1 MLRLVQRH
9 ASFKRAI
16 IGIPRSHVSG
26 LTLVE
31 VQIQKFHTSTI
42 SNKGIGQQE
51 RVTFEHDDD
60 IFSDPEKAVGTE
72 ATTLQYAY
80 RRHGET
86 FGQLV
91 QEVHHGRDPLHNERV
106 ISPEEALLSVD
117 PRYRDTET
125 GELLRGATSAESRL
139 HEDTLKGRVNRRR
152 IVIPEDIS
160 KAINNN
166 MLLLHDPKKL
176 RQKAAEYYVKMKET
190 DLQVEVNS
198 FEDIDADTQIAST
211 FIQDYA
217 SSYQVLSELR
227 NRIGTEKF
235 NPDKV
240 MTYGYGPATGMLA
253 LNEIMGDDFNPSVK
267 DVVINGSFLMERR
280 AKILLS
286 RQANEYHARGEAQ
299 KDPREDESANLTS
312 QKDVGANES
321 QQTEV
326 TRDLS
331 NEEIEEYEEELD
343 DTRAQEYVGKV
354 KTKALK
360 IKSIIMNG
368 LRPESN
374 KYDLIIA
381 SHQLLADKKFFP
393 HQVDQRINRLIKRL
407 TSGGHLIIVER
418 GNPLGSE
425 IVARVRQVV
434 LRPENNENNLEK
446 IPRLYRTENFLARD
460 ASEME
465 NFEDTDEI
473 EPELFEAYDVIEEE
487 KLEQEEYHLKIVAP
501 CQHHGKC
508 PLQFSNPEVFKYG
521 QVGKRLK
528 FCNFSIDVQRPKFIM
543 ELKRGA
549 KLATKWTTGTS
560 AVPIKGLAQPGRGR
574 ASCNDFEVASF
585 SYLVLERSANDEKT
599 LNDIAELW
607 EAENKQIEEK
617 LDNNKPVREIGFS
630 SDSIDHWPRTI
641 ATPLK
646 KKGFVIADMCAASG
660 HIEKWH
666 ISKSTGNIDY
676 HDARKLDT
684 GDLWALGKKS
694 AIQSTKENTFYFER
708 IKQKEENI
716 RKQKKRSA
724 DKIKRKVVSD
734 YRNAMNS
741 DPENLDGTIKK
752 MAYIDAYMFLGKP
765 KQQQLLKKEK
775 FKY

>member
-1 MLRLVQRH
+1 MLRFLHRH
-9 ASFKRAI
+9 ASFQRAI
-16 IGIPRSHVSG
+16 IGIPGSHVSSQAVIEG
-26 LTLVE
+26 
-31 VQIQKFHTSTI
+31 QIRKFHTSTI
-42 SNKGIGQQE
+42 LKKGLEEQE
-51 RVTFEHDDD
+51 RITFEYEED
-60 IFSDPEKAVGTE
+60 IFADPEKAVGTE

-139 HEDTLKGRVNRRR
+139 HENTLRGRVNRRR
-152 IVIPEDIS
+152 IVIPEYIS

-217 SSYQVLSELR
+217 SAYQIISELR

-253 LNEIMGDDFNPSVK
+253 LNDLMGDDFNPSVK

-286 RQANEYHARGEAQ
+286 RQANEYHPRGEAQ
-299 KDPREDESANLTS
+299 KDPRDDESANLSS
-312 QKDVGANES
+312 QENVDVDESEQLETTKDI
-321 QQTEV
+321 
-326 TRDLS
+326 S
-331 NEEIEEYEEELD
+331 NEELEEYKDELD
-343 DTRAQEYVGKV
+343 DTRGQEYVGKV

-374 KYDLIIA
+374 QYDLIIA

-393 HQVDQRINRLIKRL
+393 HQVDQRIDRLIKRL
-407 TSGGHLIIVER
+407 APGGHLIIVER

-446 IPRLYRTENFLARD
+446 IPRLYRTENLLARD
-460 ASEME
+460 ASELE
-465 NFEDTDEI
+465 NLEDTDEI
-473 EPELFEAYDVIEEE
+473 EPELLEAFDIVEEQKLEEE
-487 KLEQEEYHLKIVAP
+487 QYHLKVVAP

-528 FCNFSIDVQRPKFIM
+528 FCNFSIDVQRPQFIM

-560 AVPIKGLAQPGRGR
+560 TVPIKGLAQPGRGR

-585 SYLVLERSANDEKT
+585 SYLILERSANDDKI
-599 LNDIAELW
+599 LDDIAELR

-617 LDNNKPVREIGFS
+617 LDNNQPVREIGFS
-630 SDSIDHWPRTI
+630 GESIDHWPRTI

-666 ISKSTGNIDY
+666 ISKSTGNADY
-676 HDARKLDT
+676 HDARKLDA

-708 IKQKEENI
+708 IKQKDDNI

-734 YRNAMNS
+734 YRKAMNS
-741 DPENLDGTIKK
+741 DPENLDDKIKK
-752 MAYIDAYMFLGKP
+752 MAYIDAYTFLGKP